1 MFFFNILSIFFLVN
15 MDRYFGYK
23 IKMINYENN
32 YENNLF
38 NKKNTNPYGKK
49 YYEELINRKNQ
60 ELKNEQKYLKNKY
73 PVSKLYYEEQIKRLN
88 SKNTSIQNNSILGND
103 NPIMEEEYDDLFSHE
118 SVERPPLRLVVK
130 KQNLFEALGIKMDNN
145 DNNYHKRGV
154 QLENL
159 KSENFEV
166 IKNYHIKFKD
176 VGGYENVKEELKQCV
191 DILKNYQKYMKYNVR
206 IPKGLIFEGPPGTGK
221 TLLAKSLAG
230 EAECGFIALSGGD
243 FQEKYVGV
251 GSTRIKELFQLAKK
265 NTPCVVFID
274 EIDAVGRKRSSDGES
289 SSNERDS
296 TLNSLLVEL
305 DGFKNN
311 SGVFLL
317 AATNRIDL
325 LDNALTRP
333 GRIDKKIFIGL
344 PDKTTRK
351 AIIEI
356 HIKGKPYDSSINIM
370 NLVEMT
376 EGLTGAQIENL
387 LNESMLNALR
397 YNREQFTYTDFDLVL
412 NKMMV
417 GWQPIEHE
425 FTSDIIDH
433 ITIHEMGHAIVGIFS
448 KHHAK
453 MIKVVI
459 NLSSPKSPGYTVFE
473 SAVSNIYTREALFEH
488 LMILLSGRIAEEIFY
503 GISVTTGALN
513 DFEEALKLAEKMI
526 IYYGMGTNVIYPNSS
541 DKFKELIDRD
551 VIKLINKAYNYAE
564 SILLKSKD
572 LIKEGSK
579 ILKNEKYL
587 SADTLESLIGD
598 KYNDLL
604 DLTIDYNIDSD
615 MDSDVD
621 L

>member
-1 MFFFNILSIFFLVN
+1 MFFLNIFSIFFLVN

-23 IKMINYENN
+23 IGIVN
-32 YENNLF
+32 YENNLL

-73 PVSKLYYEEQIKRLN
+73 PVSKLYYEEQVKRLN
-88 SKNTSIQNNSILGND
+88 SKNITIQNNSILGN
-103 NPIMEEEYDDLFSHE
+103 NPIMEEEYDNGSFSDE
-118 SVERPPLRLVVK
+118 DVERPQLRLVVK
-130 KQNLFEALGIKMDNN
+130 KHNLFQALGIKIDNE
-145 DNNYHKRGV
+145 NYHKTGV

-311 SGVFLL
+311 TGVFLV

-356 HIKGKPYDSSINIM
+356 HIKGKPCDSSINIM

-397 YNREQFTYTDFDLVL
+397 YNREVFTYSDFDLVL

-433 ITIHEMGHAIVGIFS
+433 ITIHEMGHAIVGMFS
-448 KHHAK
+448 KHHEK
-453 MIKVVI
+453 IIKVVI
-459 NLSSPKSPGYTVFE
+459 NFSSPKSPGYTVFE
-473 SAVSNIYTREALFEH
+473 SSVSNIYTREALFEH

-513 DFEEALKLAEKMI
+513 DFEEALKLAEKMV
-526 IYYGMGTNVIYPNSS
+526 IYYGMGSNVIYPNSS
-541 DKFKELIDRD
+541 DKFKELIDID

-564 SILLKSKD
+564 LILIKSKD
-572 LIKEGSK
+572 LIKEGSE

-587 SADTLESLIGD
+587 SADTLENLIGD

-604 DLTIDYNIDSD
+604 DLTIDYNID
-615 MDSDVD
+615 